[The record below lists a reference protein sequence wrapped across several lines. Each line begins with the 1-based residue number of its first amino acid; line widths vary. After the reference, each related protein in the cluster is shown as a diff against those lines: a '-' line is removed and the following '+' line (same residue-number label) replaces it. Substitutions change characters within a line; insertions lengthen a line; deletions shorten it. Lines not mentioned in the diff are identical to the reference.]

1 MEKENQQSQ
10 PLDLSDPI
18 YRFDGEI
25 SLQKAVPFG
34 LQHVLAMFVAN
45 IAPILIVTGAVKMPT
60 EQAAALIQAAMI
72 MAGVGSLFQM
82 FPVGPLGSRLPIIM
96 GISFTFVSTFCVIG
110 AKYGYGAIL
119 GAALVGG
126 CLEGCLGLI
135 ARWWRRFI
143 PPIVSA
149 SVVTSIGFSLLGIGA
164 NSFGGGFGNP
174 HFGEAPYMI
183 VGTVTLFSCLIFNI
197 KAKSF
202 YKQLSVLFGLVV
214 GYVTAFFYGMVDL
227 SKLGTAGVFS
237 LPQPLPYAL
246 EFHPDAIFSVFLI
259 FLVSATETLGD
270 TSALTVMGFGRNATD
285 KEIEG
290 SIGVDGFISALSSLF
305 GCLPITSFS
314 QNVGLIAMTH
324 VVNRK
329 AVASGAA
336 IMILAGLF
344 PVLGVDPGLPA
355 GSGAGRLHP
364 DDVRLHC
371 GQRGPDAGQ
380 LRLQPAE
387 YDHCRPEPVH
397 RHRIYP
403 KSLHF
408 QDFSG
413 SDEKRLCRKLC
424 GSGVRSGRSAE
435 FHPAGGDEIK
445 ELPLGSVLSVN
456 LEVCADAFLWDD
468 GPAEWEK

>member
-1 MEKENQQSQ
+1 MNIETTTEALERQ
-10 PLDLSDPI
+10 DPI
-18 YRFDGEI
+18 YHFDGKI

-45 IAPILIVTGAVKMPT
+45 IAPILIVTGAVKLPM
-60 EQAAALIQAAMI
+60 EQAASLIQAAMI
-72 MAGVGSLFQM
+72 MAGVGSLLQL
-82 FPVGPLGSRLPIIM
+82 FPVFFLGSRLPIIM

-110 AKYGYGAIL
+110 GKYGYGAIL

-126 CLEGCLGLI
+126 CLEGCLGLV
-135 ARWWRRFI
+135 AKWWRRFI

-164 NSFGGGFGNP
+164 NSFGGGVGNP

-183 VGTVTLFSCLIFNI
+183 VGSITLLACLLFNI

-202 YKQLSVLFGLVV
+202 FKQLSVLFGLVV
-214 GYVTAFFYGMVDL
+214 GYIAAFFYGMVDL
-227 SKLGTAGVFS
+227 SRLTTAGLFS
-237 LPQPLPYAL
+237 LPHPFAYPM

-285 KEIEG
+285 KEISG
-290 SIGVDGFISALSSLF
+290 SIAVDGFISALSSIF

-344 PVLGVDPGLPA
+344 PVLGVLLA
-355 GSGAGRLHP
+355 SL
-364 DDVRLHC
+364 
-371 GQRGPDAGQ
+371 PDAVLGGCT
-380 LRLQPAE
+380 LMM
-387 YDHCRPEPVH
+387 
-397 RHRIYP
+397 
-403 KSLHF
+403 F
-408 QDFSG
+408 G
-413 SDEKRLCRKLC
+413 SIVV
-424 GSGVRSGRSAE
+424 SGVRM
-435 FHPAGGDEIK
+435 
-445 ELPLGSVLSVN
+445 LGSCGYSQRNMIIAALSLSIGIGFTQNPAIFKILVN
-456 LEVCADAFLWDD
+456 CKMKLNS
-468 GPAEWEK
+468 KN

>member
-1 MEKENQQSQ
+1 MAEEKIQE
-10 PLDLSDPI
+10 PGLDLSDPI

-25 SLQKAVPFG
+25 SLKKAVPFG

-110 AKYGYGAIL
+110 AKYGYGA
-119 GAALVGG
+119 
-126 CLEGCLGLI
+126 
-135 ARWWRRFI
+135 
-143 PPIVSA
+143 
-149 SVVTSIGFSLLGIGA
+149 

-183 VGTVTLFSCLIFNI
+183 VGTVTLVSCLVFNI

-202 YKQLSVLFGLVV
+202 YKQLSVLFGLIV
-214 GYVTAFFYGMVDL
+214 GYITAFFYGMVDL
-227 SKLGTAGVFS
+227 SKIGSAGLFS

-329 AVASGAA
+329 AVASGAV

-344 PVLGVDPGLPA
+344 PVLGVILASLPEA
-355 GSGAGRLHP
+355 VLGGCTLMMFGSI
-364 DDVRLHC
+364 V
-371 GQRGPDAGQ
+371 
-380 LRLQPAE
+380 
-387 YDHCRPEPVH
+387 V
-397 RHRIYP
+397 
-403 KSLHF
+403 
-408 QDFSG
+408 
-413 SDEKRLCRKLC
+413 
-424 GSGVRSGRSAE
+424 SGVRM
-435 FHPAGGDEIK
+435 
-445 ELPLGSVLSVN
+445 LGSCGYSQRNMIIAALSLSIGIGFTQNPAIFKIFPDLMKSVFAENCVAVVFVVAVVLN
-456 LEVCADAFLWDD
+456 LILPE
-468 GPAEWEK
+468 EMK